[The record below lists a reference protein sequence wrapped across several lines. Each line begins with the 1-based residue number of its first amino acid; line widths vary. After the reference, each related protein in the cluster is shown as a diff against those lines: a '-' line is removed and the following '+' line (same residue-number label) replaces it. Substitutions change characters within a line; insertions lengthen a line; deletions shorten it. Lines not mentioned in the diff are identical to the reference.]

1 MSTANWEYIL
11 SKQTELALLSSQLQ
25 ESDCNL
31 EHQHSLLLGNQQNL
45 NLIYQDILE
54 VEAYHKSTNPQTMS
68 QNADLAMDF
77 AYLVPE
83 YGFFLQGWL
92 VTIELK
98 LKNLIFQDAQ
108 GFALDIKDSLVRFKR
123 ADVYDL
129 YVKNGISL
137 ASNNL
142 GFYGLVRCDTAR
154 LTPPFSLTL
163 QLENNEIKSLSVQL
177 NQVENEDLKT
187 IKNVLMLMGNQGF
200 QVEQQ
205 LKNHL
210 GPTVYSIWKQSYNKK
225 MDCQILAY
233 ENQPNNPEVSLV
245 VPLYGRI
252 DFVQYQLSLFADD
265 PDLQK
270 TQLIYILDDPRL
282 ENELFELS
290 SQLSPLFKVPF
301 QVIYTGQNLG
311 YARANNLAVKHAQ
324 GKYIILLNSDVMP
337 CEIGWI
343 TTLKNFY
350 EVEENIGA
358 LGPTLIY
365 EDNSIQ
371 HRGITPFR
379 VPPYQYL
386 WFNDHPGKGQPNF
399 QCLVTPY
406 LVPAVTGACLL
417 VSRRL
422 YLECGGLCDD
432 YILGDF
438 EDSDFCLKLLE
449 KGLNN
454 YCYPQVEL
462 YHLERQSQSLVGDPG
477 WRQSLT
483 LYNSWLYTQKWD
495 SLLQEIVSGTRG
507 DFSYE

>member
-1 MSTANWEYIL
+1 
-11 SKQTELALLSSQLQ
+11 
-25 ESDCNL
+25 
-31 EHQHSLLLGNQQNL
+31 
-45 NLIYQDILE
+45 
-54 VEAYHKSTNPQTMS
+54 
-68 QNADLAMDF
+68 
-77 AYLVPE
+77 
-83 YGFFLQGWL
+83 
-92 VTIELK
+92 
-98 LKNLIFQDAQ
+98 
-108 GFALDIKDSLVRFKR
+108 
-123 ADVYDL
+123 
-129 YVKNGISL
+129 
-137 ASNNL
+137 
-142 GFYGLVRCDTAR
+142 
-154 LTPPFSLTL
+154 
-163 QLENNEIKSLSVQL
+163 
-177 NQVENEDLKT
+177 
-187 IKNVLMLMGNQGF
+187 
-200 QVEQQ
+200 
-205 LKNHL
+205 
-210 GPTVYSIWKQSYNKK
+210 